1 MADDP
6 NRFLAGKIR
15 PPKQRRQYR
24 AGQAPESEESESD
37 ENEAFDKKSMA
48 SLGTL
53 RTIHTVPTAAL
64 AGSDLKST
72 VIKAGFSKP
81 SNLKKASDEPLK
93 TEQKQSVSQEVA
105 KNSQNESL
113 QEKPVEKVLEA
124 EEVEV
129 VSRRRKPVQQVVE
142 ALKKSDEKVSD
153 ALEPEEHLGKRKPLE
168 SLVVDKENDIEKM
181 DIEDEE
187 NGEDEEEDEES
198 GNEIFPS
205 GQRSKLTRPV
215 FITQP
220 LRQIETL
227 SEVEQARQEQDKQLL
242 MSSIADRNLSLAVES
257 KKEREDAVDNDLSDS
272 EVDLPNDS
280 TEDEDT
286 AYEKWKVRE
295 LGRLKRDREEREK
308 IFKEKE
314 AIERRRM
321 MTDEERAKDDK
332 RIGKYKEDQKSHY
345 RFMQKFYSKGIFH
358 IDDDDPLFKRDYNM
372 AVGEDL
378 FDKSVLPGIRQVRRG
393 EQHKKG
399 KSKYTHLVA
408 EDTTNFDPQWMTPE
422 ELHNKHKMMTAG
434 YKNQNTFDRPSKRR

>member
-6 NRFLAGKIR
+6 TRFLAGKIR

-24 AGQAPESEESESD
+24 AGQAPDSD
-37 ENEAFDKKSMA
+37 QSDSDDNEAIEKKSMA
-48 SLGTL
+48 SFGTL

-64 AGSDLKST
+64 AGTDLRST
-72 VIKAGFSKP
+72 VIKAGFTRP
-81 SNLKKASDEPLK
+81 GDIKKSSGIDKNDDMESEIGKDARK
-93 TEQKQSVSQEVA
+93 ATE
-105 KNSQNESL
+105 NEIKA
-113 QEKPVEKVLEA
+113 EKPEERILET

-129 VSRRRKPVQQVVE
+129 VSRRRRPVQQVE
-142 ALKKSDEKVSD
+142 NSLKQSAEKVSV
-153 ALEPEEHLGKRKPLE
+153 ANEPEEHLGKRKPLE
-168 SLVVDKENDIEKM
+168 RLVVDKEKEVEKM
-181 DIEDEE
+181 DIEDE
-187 NGEDEEEDEES
+187 GSEEEVDNQDDSED
-198 GNEIFPS
+198 EIFPS
-205 GQRSKLTRPV
+205 GQRSKMTRPV
-215 FITQP
+215 FISQP

-227 SEVEQARQEQDKQLL
+227 SEVEQARQDHDKLQLQ
-242 MSSIADRNLSLAVES
+242 SSIADRNMSLAVES

-286 AYEKWKVRE
+286 AYDKWKVRE
-295 LGRLKRDREEREK
+295 LARLKRDREEREK
-308 IFKEKE
+308 LFKEKE

-378 FDKSVLPGIRQVRRG
+378 FDKSVLPGIRQTRRG

-408 EDTTNFDPQWMTPE
+408 EDTTNFDPDWMTPE

-434 YKNQNTFDRPSKRR
+434 YKNAALFERPSKRR